1 MHSRIQFME
10 ELSRLHHDILS
21 MGTRV
26 GENLAKALEAL
37 RTGDAALADE
47 ARAGDGAVDAM
58 QVTIEDRAAVLI
70 ATQQPVAGDL
80 RELVTVF
87 KLTEHLERI
96 GDYAS
101 HLAKAAKRLAK
112 EPYPRSLEPLERMAE
127 LEISMIRDAVA
138 AFLNRDAEL
147 ARACAM
153 KDDEVDQ
160 NHKVFLE
167 EALDFVRE
175 NPDKAQQ
182 GMRLIRASAWLE
194 RLGDHVTNVCE
205 AVVFMVEGRHV
216 ELNE

>member
-1 MHSRIQFME
+1 ME

-37 RTGDAALADE
+37 RSGDAALADE

-80 RELVTVF
+80 RELVAVF

-112 EPYPRSLEPLERMAE
+112 EPYPRSLAPLESMAE
-127 LEISMIRDAVA
+127 LEIAMIRDAVA
-138 AFLNRDAEL
+138 AFLNRDSEL
-147 ARACAM
+147 ARACAL
-153 KDDEVDQ
+153 KDDEVDAS
-160 NHKVFLE
+160 HKAFLE

-175 NPDKAQQ
+175 NPEKAQQ

-194 RLGDHVTNVCE
+194 RLGDHVTNICE